1 MKKIID
7 FLKKVATW
15 KWWHLVNEYMPFVL
29 AVLLWFFFVPLGQL
43 FDPSLG
49 GMSFGYFEMMLFG
62 TVKFT
67 WFNLVAWLIIR
78 LVFPKVWSSK
88 AEAFKKIFDPDNG
101 DVIINISTWKRVLF
115 ISVLYVVLVL
125 LQYFVDKGI
134 TLPTL

>member
-1 MKKIID
+1 MNKFID
-7 FLKKVATW
+7 FLKKLATW
-15 KWWHLVNEYMPFVL
+15 KWWYLINEYVPFIL
-29 AVLLWFFFVPLGQL
+29 AVLLWFFFVPLGQF

-78 LVFPKVWSSK
+78 LVFPKVWSAKDGS
-88 AEAFKKIFDPDNG
+88 FKKVFDDARSG
-101 DVIINISTWKRVLF
+101 AFIKTEIWKRVLF

-125 LQYFVDKGI
+125 LQYLVDKGI

>member
-1 MKKIID
+1 MNKFID
-7 FLKKVATW
+7 FLKKLATW
-15 KWWHLVNEYMPFVL
+15 KWWHLVNEYVPFIL
-29 AVLLWFFFVPLGQL
+29 AVLLWFFFVPIGQL

-78 LVFPKVWSSK
+78 LVFPKVWSAK
-88 AEAFKKIFDPDNG
+88 DGVFKEAFGNG
-101 DVIINISTWKRVLF
+101 NKLIINMSIWRRVLF

-125 LQYFVDKGI
+125 LQYFVDRGI